1 VIVMCKRI
9 PNLEGYNGT
18 DGIED
23 NTADDLE
30 GYDAFFDTAD
40 SHFIDEE
47 EYDRELDVP
56 VWQRV

>member
-1 VIVMCKRI
+1 MCKKI

-23 NTADDLE
+23 STVDDPK
-30 GYDAFFDTAD
+30 GYDAFLDHED
-40 SHFIDEE
+40 NHFTDEE
-47 EYDRELDVP
+47 DYDRELDVP

>member
-1 VIVMCKRI
+1 MCKKI

-23 NTADDLE
+23 NTVEDSE
-30 GYDAFFDTAD
+30 GYDAFIDNVD
-40 SHFIDEE
+40 SHYTDEE
-47 EYDRELDVP
+47 DYDGELDVP